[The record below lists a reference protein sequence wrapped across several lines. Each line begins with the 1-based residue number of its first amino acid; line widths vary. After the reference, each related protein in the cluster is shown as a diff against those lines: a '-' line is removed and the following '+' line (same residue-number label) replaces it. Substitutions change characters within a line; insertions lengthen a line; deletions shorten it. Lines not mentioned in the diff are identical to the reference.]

1 MNKILYL
8 AFLLLGASGLRAQ
21 GGLFSMTYDLSFPMG
36 ETRDI
41 VSKTSWRGG
50 TLVDG
55 RAFLSDQISL
65 GGSFGWHVFTSKEE
79 GTFEAGNTTASGTLV
94 RTINAFP
101 LMATGHYYFG
111 SDIEPNPYIGLGIGT
126 TSVTTQTDFGLFTDK
141 TNAWEFA
148 IAPQVGVLVPI
159 NYNVHGHVKLTYHH
173 AFQAGDARF
182 STSYLSLGIGL
193 AWYH

>member
-1 MNKILYL
+1 MKNLIYI
-8 AFLLLGASGLRAQ
+8 ALLLLPAVGLQAQ
-21 GGLFSMTYDLSFPMG
+21 RGLFSMTYDISFPMG

-41 VSKTSWRGG
+41 VSNTSWRGG

-55 RAFLSDQISL
+55 RAFINDRVSL

-79 GTFEAGNTTASGTLV
+79 GTFEADNVTATGTLV

-101 LMATGHYYFG
+101 LMATGHYYFA
-111 SDIEPNPYIGLGIGT
+111 SDIETNPYFGLGIGT
-126 TSVTTQTDFGLFTDK
+126 SSVTTQTDFGLFTDK
-141 TNAWEFA
+141 VNAWEFA

-159 NYNVHGHVKLTYHH
+159 NYNVHGHVKVTYNH

-182 STSYLSLGIGL
+182 STSYFSIGIGL
-193 AWYH
+193 AWYN